1 MAAAGFCVCVHVGV
15 LLLLLFYLC
24 VHVSSS
30 EGIFCYDGIC
40 QVEDAVALI
49 RNGLVDIFI

>member
-1 MAAAGFCVCVHVGV
+1 MCV
-15 LLLLLFYLC
+15 LLLLFYLC

-30 EGIFCYDGIC
+30 EGVFCYLSGIC

-49 RNGLVDIFI
+49 RNGVVDRFLSNVS